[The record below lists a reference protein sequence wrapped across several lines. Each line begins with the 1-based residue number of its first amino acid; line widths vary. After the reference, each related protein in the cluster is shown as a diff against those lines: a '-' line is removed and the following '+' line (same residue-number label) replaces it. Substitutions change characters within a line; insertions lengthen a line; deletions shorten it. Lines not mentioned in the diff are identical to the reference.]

1 MARCYVDSED
11 KINCFY
17 IKILY
22 VTMYKRQY
30 LQDGSTVGS
39 TINYPQS
46 RLRLRE
52 ALDLELTD
60 IDDPVDA
67 TEAERS
73 RFCGGGERDGEREVG
88 GERDLDLEL
97 YRRRGG
103 ETGRDD
109 RGGSD
114 RYSLSLSLSLSLSR
128 SLE

>member
-1 MARCYVDSED
+1 M
-11 KINCFY
+11 
-17 IKILY
+17 
-22 VTMYKRQY
+22 
-30 LQDGSTVGS
+30 GS

-52 ALDLELTD
+52 VDLELTD

-67 TEAERS
+67 TEAERL

-97 YRRRGG
+97 YRRGG

-128 SLE
+128 SLERARGGGICDRGGERC